1 MTDISKCTC
10 SAVTFATPSFVAVLG
25 PSKAVSLGMCNNTNS
40 NVTRN
45 TKKTSHSYACSCKPH
60 KKRQTQAR
68 SMELIIHYPT
78 ERAVVPTRKHL
89 FHEACIEHHSR
100 GRSASATDRSSFPAP
115 IGQTASHA
123 GRRTQCFNQAARGV
137 TPWKHCTPNDRGR
150 QSGCGLGPRGP
161 CCSHRSMPSKP
172 FVSRMYPKVWEEG
185 QRGYIGGTGGRGV
198 TNVPRNKP
206 KGSSGVKRT
215 SRCHWERASWFP
227 GAKRAWRAR
236 ASGHRCGW

>member
-1 MTDISKCTC
+1 MH
-10 SAVTFATPSFVAVLG
+10 TFSSDLRDTFVCGCFGSFKSRFFRHVQQHQHQ
-25 PSKAVSLGMCNNTNS
+25 
-40 NVTRN
+40 RD
-45 TKKTSHSYACSCKPH
+45 KKH
-60 KKRQTQAR
+60 KENEPLLCVFLQASQEETETQAR

-89 FHEACIEHHSR
+89 FCEACIEHHSR

-123 GRRTQCFNQAARGV
+123 GRQTQCFNQAARGV

-161 CCSHRSMPSKP
+161 RCSHRSMPSKP

-185 QRGYIGGTGGRGV
+185 QRGVHWGNGR
-198 TNVPRNKP
+198 
-206 KGSSGVKRT
+206 
-215 SRCHWERASWFP
+215 H
-227 GAKRAWRAR
+227 
-236 ASGHRCGW
+236 